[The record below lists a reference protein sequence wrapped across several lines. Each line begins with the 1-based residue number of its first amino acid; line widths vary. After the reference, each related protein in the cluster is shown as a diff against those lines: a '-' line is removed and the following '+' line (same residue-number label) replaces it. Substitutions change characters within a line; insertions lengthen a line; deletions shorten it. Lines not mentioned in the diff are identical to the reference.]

1 MPLHALAVEWRG
13 CSDPYKTLAGVVR
26 NAHRSMLAIQRATQK
41 TNKNRSG
48 SLIHED
54 FGHERAKNAFWGSPA
69 SLLGA
74 SGGIPA
80 VSWAPLGRSGA
91 PLGRSWAPLGH
102 LLGALGRLLAGLGRS
117 LGECCLSGAPRTSIL
132 RGFGGARGGFGTP
145 SGAGL
150 GRSVVNNGLTYA
162 LH

>member
-1 MPLHALAVEWRG
+1 MKKQWFCHGFLGFLHIANIVRRPKNIEKSLQERCAENFSRNFCKKGVLGLA
-13 CSDPYKTLAGVVR
+13 CLT
-26 NAHRSMLAIQRATQK
+26 
-41 TNKNRSG
+41 
-48 SLIHED
+48 
-54 FGHERAKNAFWGSPA
+54 
-69 SLLGA
+69 LGA
-74 SGGIPA
+74 SGGIPV

-132 RGFGGARGGFGTP
+132 RGFGSARGGFGTP
-145 SGAGL
+145 SGAGW

>member
-1 MPLHALAVEWRG
+1 MVFLVFSTLQALCAGR
-13 CSDPYKTLAGVVR
+13 KT
-26 NAHRSMLAIQRATQK
+26 S
-41 TNKNRSG
+41 KNRSR
-48 SLIHED
+48 SVARRTSRETS
-54 FGHERAKNAFWGSPA
+54 AKNAFWGSPA

-132 RGFGGARGGFGTP
+132 RGFGSARGGFGTP

-150 GRSVVNNGLTYA
+150 GPSVANNRLTYA